1 MQRLMARAV
10 IWGVVVVAMSGTVG
24 RAAGWADAL
33 FAEKGHDFGPV
44 PRGEGPAPVRADES
58 AGRAGLDRRRP
69 RLVRMHRRPGRA
81 PRSVAPGGSAIV
93 EAEMDT
99 RNFTARKVTTLI
111 VDVRTASGR
120 QAEVRLGVS
129 STILSDI
136 VLNPGTIDFGAV
148 ARGQARPLVL
158 TIDRTGLA
166 TWRVLKMVS
175 ASRVID
181 ASLQETARTPNLVS
195 YTLSVSLK
203 PDAPAGPV
211 RDEIRLITNDP
222 ETPNIPILV
231 TARIQGDLSASPSVL
246 AMGNVASSG
255 GVQGRFLVRA
265 SRPFRILRVDGE
277 GDGFKVAAADP
288 ATQAHAR
295 PDGLLPP
302 RRGELPGRPQ
312 AHLPRPDRPAGRT
325 PPGADRDPAR
335 RSLTRRRRAGSQGPG
350 AGESQVDVALMVFGS
365 PGYVGRGR

>member
-10 IWGVVVVAMSGTVG
+10 IWGIAVVAMSGTVG
-24 RAAGWADAL
+24 HAAGWADAL
-33 FAEKGHDFGPV
+33 FSEKGHDFGPV
-44 PRGEGPAPVRADES
+44 PRGAKVRHPFVLTNRLAEPVSIVDVRAS
-58 AGRAGLDRRRP
+58 CGCTVGRAS
-69 RLVRMHRRPGRA
+69 A
-81 PRSVAPGGSAIV
+81 STVAPGGSAVI

-99 RNFTARKVTTLI
+99 RNFTARKVTTLS

-148 ARGQARPLVL
+148 ARGQSRPLVL
-158 TIDRTGLA
+158 TIDRSGLA
-166 TWRVLKMVS
+166 TWKVLKMVS

-181 ASLQETARTPNLVS
+181 ATLQETARTPNLVS
-195 YTLSVSLK
+195 YSLSVSLK

-222 ETPNIPILV
+222 ETPSIPVLV

-246 AMGNVASSG
+246 ALGNVASSG

-265 SRPFRILRVDGE
+265 SRPFRILQVEGA
-277 GDGFKVAAADP
+277 GDGFKVVAADP
-288 ATQAHAR
+288 ASKPVHVLTVSYHPEEGNSR
-295 PDGLLPP
+295 GDL
-302 RRGELPGRPQ
+302 RRTFRVLTDLPGE
-312 AHLPRPDRPAGRT
+312 
-325 PPGADRDPAR
+325 PPLD
-335 RSLTRRRRAGSQGPG
+335 LTATLH
-350 AGESQVDVALMVFGS
+350 VA
-365 PGYVGRGR
+365 P

>member
-1 MQRLMARAV
+1 MQRLMAWAV
-10 IWGVVVVAMSGTVG
+10 MWGAVVVAMSGTVG

-44 PRGEGPAPVRADES
+44 PRGAKVRHPFVLTNRLAEPVSIVDVRASCGCTVGRPS
-58 AGRAGLDRRRP
+58 A
-69 RLVRMHRRPGRA
+69 
-81 PRSVAPGGSAIV
+81 STVAPGGSAVV

-99 RNFTARKVTTLI
+99 RNFTARKATTLI
-111 VDVRTASGR
+111 IDVRTASGR

-148 ARGQARPLVL
+148 VRGQAKPLVL

-166 TWRVLKMVS
+166 TWKILKMVS
-175 ASRVID
+175 ASRAID

-195 YTLSVSLK
+195 YTLSVALK
-203 PDAPAGPV
+203 ADVTSGTV

-222 ETPNIPILV
+222 ETPNIPIQV

-255 GVQGRFLVRA
+255 GVQGRFIVRA
-265 SRPFRILRVDGE
+265 SRPFRILRIEGE
-277 GDGFKVAAADP
+277 GDGFKLAAADP
-288 ATQAHAR
+288 TSKPLHVLTASYR
-295 PDGLLPP
+295 PDEGNS
-302 RRGELPGRPQ
+302 RGDLRHTFRILTDLPGE
-312 AHLPRPDRPAGRT
+312 
-325 PPGADRDPAR
+325 PPLDLTATLHVDP
-335 RSLTRRRRAGSQGPG
+335 
-350 AGESQVDVALMVFGS
+350 
-365 PGYVGRGR
+365 

>member
-10 IWGVVVVAMSGTVG
+10 TWGAVVVAMSGTVG
-24 RAAGWADAL
+24 HAAGWADAL

-44 PRGEGPAPVRADES
+44 PRGAKVRHPFVLTNRLAEPVSIVDVRASCGCTVGRPS
-58 AGRAGLDRRRP
+58 ASIVP
-69 RLVRMHRRPGRA
+69 
-81 PRSVAPGGSAIV
+81 PGGSAIV

-99 RNFTARKVTTLI
+99 RNFTARKVTTLS

-166 TWRVLKMVS
+166 TWKVVKMVS

-265 SRPFRILRVDGE
+265 SRPFRILRVE
-277 GDGFKVAAADP
+277 GR
-288 ATQAHAR
+288 ATASR
-295 PDGLLPP
+295 S
-302 RRGELPGRPQ
+302 
-312 AHLPRPDRPAGRT
+312 PRPIP
-325 PPGADRDPAR
+325 
-335 RSLTRRRRAGSQGPG
+335 RA
-350 AGESQVDVALMVFGS
+350 S
-365 PGYVGRGR
+365 PCTS

>member
-1 MQRLMARAV
+1 MRRLMARAV
-10 IWGVVVVAMSGTVG
+10 MWGAVVVAMSGTVG
-24 RAAGWADAL
+24 RAAGWADVL
-33 FAEKGHDFGPV
+33 FTEKGHDFGPV
-44 PRGEGPAPVRADES
+44 PRGAKVRHPFVLTNRLAEPVSIIDVRASCGCTVGRPS
-58 AGRAGLDRRRP
+58 A
-69 RLVRMHRRPGRA
+69 
-81 PRSVAPGGSAIV
+81 STIAPGGSAIV

-111 VDVRTASGR
+111 VNVRTASGR
-120 QAEVRLGVS
+120 EAEVRLGVA

-158 TIDRTGLA
+158 TIDRAGLA
-166 TWRVLKMVS
+166 TWKVLKMVS

-181 ASLQETARTPNLVS
+181 ATLQETARTPNLVS
-195 YTLSVSLK
+195 YALSVVVK

-288 ATQAHAR
+288 ASKPLHVLTVSYR
-295 PDGLLPP
+295 PEEGNSRGDL
-302 RRGELPGRPQ
+302 RRTFRVLTDLPGE
-312 AHLPRPDRPAGRT
+312 
-325 PPGADRDPAR
+325 PPLELTATLHVDP
-335 RSLTRRRRAGSQGPG
+335 
-350 AGESQVDVALMVFGS
+350 
-365 PGYVGRGR
+365 